1 MRHLDD
7 FALGDHPWQSI
18 RQMVSEMKMKMK
30 MNGLFAGR
38 YVADI

>member
-18 RQMVSEMKMKMK
+18 RQMVSEVKVK